1 MKDTSQEQER
11 VRQLIHEAFAGIT
24 LGRGVSLHE
33 TVVIDDYGSTQA
45 RQKAREK
52 DEKKDWRKLVDAP
65 ELKAVTGIGGLSF
78 FDAEGLRFHLPAY
91 MCLALVSPYE
101 DVVES
106 LTFTLTSSSDYNKE
120 RFAILNAEQ
129 REAVKVFL
137 IYLRDLGGDAYD
149 FTRPKIED
157 ALANYWR

>member
-91 MCLALVSPYE
+91 MCLALVSP
-101 DVVES
+101 
-106 LTFTLTSSSDYNKE
+106 LLQNRTLLRGLSENRCFLPCFSRSDG
-120 RFAILNAEQ
+120 R
-129 REAVKVFL
+129 
-137 IYLRDLGGDAYD
+137 
-149 FTRPKIED
+149 TR
-157 ALANYWR
+157 